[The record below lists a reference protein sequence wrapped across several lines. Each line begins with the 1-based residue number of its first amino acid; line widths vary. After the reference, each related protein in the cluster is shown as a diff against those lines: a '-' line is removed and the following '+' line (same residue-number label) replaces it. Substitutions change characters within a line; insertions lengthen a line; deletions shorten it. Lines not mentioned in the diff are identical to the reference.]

1 MRSTMR
7 GFTLI
12 ELMVVISIAA
22 VMMGLALPSFTS
34 FVAGQRVKTATSDFS
49 LAAVFAR
56 SEAIKRNA
64 EVGIV
69 AAGGDWKDGWSVKF
83 GTVTLGTQ
91 SAYKGLLM
99 TPSHVDVTNVVYL
112 GSGRLKPQTHLP
124 GLQVSDEGGTIS
136 RCVSF
141 DLSGLP
147 KRKLEAC

>member
-1 MRSTMR
+1 MR

-64 EVGIV
+64 EVGMV
-69 AAGGDWKDGWSVKF
+69 AAAGGWKDGWSVKF

-91 SAYKGLLM
+91 SAYKGLVM
-99 TPSHVDVTNVVYL
+99 TPSNVDVTDIVYL
-112 GSGRLKPQTHLP
+112 GSGRLKPQTHIPALH
-124 GLQVSDEGGTIS
+124 VSDEGGTAS

-147 KRKLEAC
+147 KRKLGAC

>member
-1 MRSTMR
+1 MCSRVR

-12 ELMVVISIAA
+12 ELMVVISLAA
-22 VMMGLALPSFTS
+22 VMLGLALPSFKS

-69 AAGGDWKDGWSVKF
+69 AAAGGWKDGWSVKF
-83 GTVTLGTQ
+83 GAVTLGTQ
-91 SAYKGLLM
+91 SAYKGLVM
-99 TPSHVDVTNVVYL
+99 TPSHVDVIDVVYL
-112 GSGRLKPQTHLP
+112 GSGRLKTQAHIP
-124 GLQVSDEGGTIS
+124 GLQVSDEGGTAS

-147 KRKLEAC
+147 KRKLGDC

>member
-69 AAGGDWKDGWSVKF
+69 AAAGGWKDGWSVKF

-91 SAYKGLLM
+91 SAYKGLVM
-99 TPSHVDVTNVVYL
+99 TPSAGVTDVVYL
-112 GSGRLKPQTHLP
+112 GSGRLKAQGSIPS
-124 GLQVSDEGGTIS
+124 LQVSDEGGTAS

-147 KRKLEAC
+147 KRKLGNCI